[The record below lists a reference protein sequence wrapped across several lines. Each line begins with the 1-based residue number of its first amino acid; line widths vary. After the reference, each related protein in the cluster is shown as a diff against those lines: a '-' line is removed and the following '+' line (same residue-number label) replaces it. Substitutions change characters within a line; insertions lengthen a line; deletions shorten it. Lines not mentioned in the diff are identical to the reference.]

1 MSPPVILVG
10 GASSVGKTTVARA
23 LSERLRVPHVELD
36 AILDDRDPSLNP
48 LGGPIEIWDRPPEEL
63 CALLVSAAEAATPL
77 LEEQVRARATT
88 GGAVI
93 EGERVH
99 PALIA
104 RMQAAHLA
112 TGVLIIEAD
121 AERLHQTLMARS
133 RSFHRLPEARRRAVA
148 EVDRRYGAWL
158 TQEAARRALAS
169 VPSQPWETLAQR
181 CLAAVLGA

>member
-1 MSPPVILVG
+1 VSRRVILIG

-36 AILDDRDPSLNP
+36 AILDDRDPRLNP
-48 LGGPIEIWDRPPEEL
+48 LGGPIEIWDRPPEGL

-77 LEEQVRARATT
+77 IEPQVRERASA

-93 EGERVH
+93 EGERIH
-99 PALIA
+99 PTLIA
-104 RMQAAHLA
+104 RMQAAGLA

-121 AERLHQTLMARS
+121 GERLHQTLMARS
-133 RSFHRLPEARRRAVA
+133 RGFHRLPEARRRAVA

-158 TQEAARRALAS
+158 AAEAARRGLPA
-169 VPSQPWETLAQR
+169 VTSQPWETLPDR
-181 CLAAVLGA
+181 CLRVGRTT